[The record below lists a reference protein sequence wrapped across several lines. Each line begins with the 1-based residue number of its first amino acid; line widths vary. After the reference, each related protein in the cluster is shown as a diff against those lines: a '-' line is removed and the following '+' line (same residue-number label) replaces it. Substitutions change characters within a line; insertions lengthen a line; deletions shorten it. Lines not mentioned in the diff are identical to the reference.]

1 MKLSVAVA
9 AAGATSFLSQN
20 NVSAFSTHGRAHLSW
35 RRKPVS
41 RHSPTAAFMGGGDGP
56 SSFFDN
62 IFAPLKEAK
71 FGLVR
76 SLAGDYDKDAVSLRL
91 NGLIDGTSPEC
102 NGKKVIM
109 LSFTT

>member
-1 MKLSVAVA
+1 
-9 AAGATSFLSQN
+9 
-20 NVSAFSTHGRAHLSW
+20 
-35 RRKPVS
+35 
-41 RHSPTAAFMGGGDGP
+41 MGGGDDGP
-56 SSFFDN
+56 SSFLDK